1 MTENIKKWLLD
12 VKEAIETIEIFLGDE
27 RNFYNYQSNLMLKR
41 AVEREFEII
50 GEAINRILKEDENF
64 VISNARRIVNLRNH
78 IIHAYDNVSD
88 EMIWSI
94 IVREVPNLK
103 IEINNLLK

>member
-27 RNFYNYQSNLMLKR
+27 RNFFNYRSNLMLKR

-64 VISNARRIVNLRNH
+64 MISNARRIINLRNH

-88 EMIWSI
+88 EMTWSI
-94 IVREVPNLK
+94 IVRELPNLK

>member
-27 RNFYNYQSNLMLKR
+27 RNFFNYRSNLMLKR

-88 EMIWSI
+88 EIIWSI
-94 IVREVPNLK
+94 IIREVPNLK
-103 IEINNLLK
+103 IEINNLLQ

>member
-27 RNFYNYQSNLMLKR
+27 RNFFNYRSNLMLKR